1 MCLFD
6 VALSTVMKVCTMK
19 ETGDLRSAMKV
30 PLDIFLHKNLRKR
43 KSFENYCFKTMLGS
57 TLWLAPPH
65 FIKYRFLHKLN
76 PLYC

>member
-30 PLDIFLHKNLRKR
+30 PLDIFCTKTCEREKVLKIIASKR
-43 KSFENYCFKTMLGS
+43 C
-57 TLWLAPPH
+57 
-65 FIKYRFLHKLN
+65 
-76 PLYC
+76 